1 MNAIQFG
8 AAAGERLGMISDEP
22 RSDGA
27 KSDRPKTD
35 GTKSDRTK
43 SDRLT
48 SDRLTYDKPSDAA
61 WAALEA
67 ANDLGDDATVAA
79 CRRVIDA
86 NLSGAPASP
95 SDLHI
100 VLDYFR

>member
-1 MNAIQFG
+1 MGGGTLAMNATLFG
-8 AAAGERLGMISDEP
+8 AAAGERLGMISD
-22 RSDGA
+22 DA
-27 KSDRPKTD
+27 KSDRA
-35 GTKSDRTK
+35 KSDRAK
-43 SDRLT
+43 PDRLT
-48 SDRLTYDKPSDAA
+48 SDKPSDAA

-67 ANDLGDDATVAA
+67 ANDLGDDATIDA

-86 NLSGAPASP
+86 NLSGAVASP

>member
-1 MNAIQFG
+1 MNTIRFG
-8 AAAGERLGMISDEP
+8 AAAPGRFGMISDEP
-22 RSDGA
+22 
-27 KSDRPKTD
+27 KSDRPK
-35 GTKSDRTK
+35 SDEAKADRPKFDRLT

-48 SDRLTYDKPSDAA
+48 SDRLMSDKPSDAA

-67 ANDLGDDATVAA
+67 ANDLGDDATIEA

-86 NLSGAPASP
+86 SLSGAAASP

>member
-1 MNAIQFG
+1 MNAILFG

-27 KSDRPKTD
+27 KSDRA
-35 GTKSDRTK
+35 KSDGPK
-43 SDRLT
+43 SDGPTSDRLSFDRLT
-48 SDRLTYDKPSDAA
+48 SDKPSDAA
-61 WAALEA
+61 WVALEA
-67 ANDLGDDATVAA
+67 ANDLGDDATIEA

>member
-27 KSDRPKTD
+27 KSDRA
-35 GTKSDRTK
+35 KSDRPKSDGTK

-67 ANDLGDDATVAA
+67 ANDLGDDATIEA

-86 NLSGAPASP
+86 NLSGTPASP